1 MSFLR
6 DIGGSGLLG
15 LGGMAAAGGPNSAAT
30 GLGHLIGTEPSRVS
44 SIANAVGKISNGL
57 AEAGG
62 ATPGYDAPAPQ
73 LSNYMQMMDPRVL
86 KAITDHFGTGASF
99 NPHAM
104 TVDYQ

>member
-1 MSFLR
+1 MSFLK

-15 LGGMAAAGGPNSAAT
+15 LGGMAAAGPNSAAT
-30 GLGHLIGTEPSRVS
+30 GLGHLIGTEPSRIA
-44 SIANAVGKISNGL
+44 SIADSIGKVSNGI
-57 AEAGG
+57 ATAGG
-62 ATPGYDAPAPQ
+62 ATAGYDAPAPQ

-86 KAITDHFGTGASF
+86 KAITDHFGAGASF